1 MVRSLIRFG
10 YLEDSRLQRGIN
22 WITTYQRFDD
32 RVDKPPTGWPY
43 DSAYGCWGKHI
54 CSMGAVKALKAL
66 SEIPEET
73 RSSEVKETIV
83 KGVEYFLQQHVHKRS
98 HAPDKVC
105 KPGWLK
111 FGFPLMYQTD
121 ALEILGVLTK
131 LGYHD
136 KRMQE
141 AIDLLISKQDD
152 MGRWTM
158 ENTFN
163 GRFQVNIES
172 RDRLS
177 KWVTLNALRVLKACG
192 LSEIRSQDQGL
203 QLTKWRNVQSA
214 WAWQI
219 GENLAGTMLLTQPE
233 RDTTIC
239 MWWEVKIERESVIKD
254 VGWDSLCLPWV

>member
-83 KGVEYFLQQHVHKRS
+83 KGVEYFLQHHVHKRS

-141 AIDLLISKQDD
+141 AIDLLISKQGD

-172 RDRLS
+172 RDRPS

-203 QLTKWRNVQSA
+203 QLTK
-214 WAWQI
+214 
-219 GENLAGTMLLTQPE
+219 
-233 RDTTIC
+233 
-239 MWWEVKIERESVIKD
+239 
-254 VGWDSLCLPWV
+254 